1 MAEQKNKKV
10 EEQIDNTPIDGQM
23 EIAPEDT
30 AELKVVD
37 ETADTVKLEMP
48 NGEQV
53 DVDKE
58 NLDDL
63 KKYIREQRGID
74 EDAITNTS
82 INPECGGVIGVDIND
97 YVLKSNVLNAIK
109 DTMAKYDGK
118 VVLAMSE
125 VRDII
130 KAITTAVNE

>member
-10 EEQIDNTPIDGQM
+10 EEQIDNTPIDGQI

-58 NLDDL
+58 SLDDL

-74 EDAITNTS
+74 EDTITNTS

>member
-48 NGEQV
+48 DGEQV

-58 NLDDL
+58 SLDDL

-130 KAITTAVNE
+130 KAITTVVNE

>member
-37 ETADTVKLEMP
+37 ETADTLVAEMP
-48 NGEQV
+48 DGEIV
-53 DVDKE
+53 EIDKE
-58 NLDDL
+58 SITVKEEIDKCADHISRTKVLDV
-63 KKYIREQRGID
+63 
-74 EDAITNTS
+74 
-82 INPECGGVIGVDIND
+82 IN
-97 YVLKSNVLNAIK
+97 S
-109 DTMAKYDGK
+109 TMAKYNGK

>member
-30 AELKVVD
+30 EDKNIDYIKKQKV
-37 ETADTVKLEMP
+37 
-48 NGEQV
+48 
-53 DVDKE
+53 
-58 NLDDL
+58 
-63 KKYIREQRGID
+63 ID
-74 EDAITNTS
+74 IVNS
-82 INPECGGVIGVDIND
+82 VV
-97 YVLKSNVLNAIK
+97 
-109 DTMAKYDGK
+109 AKYDGK

>member
-10 EEQIDNTPIDGQM
+10 EEQIDNKPIDGQM

-37 ETADTVKLEMP
+37 ETADTLVAEMP
-48 NGEQV
+48 DGEIV
-53 DVDKE
+53 EIDKE
-58 NLDDL
+58 SIVKEEEITSCADHISRTKILDV
-63 KKYIREQRGID
+63 
-74 EDAITNTS
+74 
-82 INPECGGVIGVDIND
+82 IN
-97 YVLKSNVLNAIK
+97 S
-109 DTMAKYDGK
+109 TMAKYDGK

>member
-23 EIAPEDT
+23 EVAPEDT
-30 AELKVVD
+30 AELKLKVVE
-37 ETADTVKLEMP
+37 ETADTLVAEMP
-48 NGEQV
+48 DGEIV
-53 DVDKE
+53 EIDKE
-58 NLDDL
+58 SIVKEEEIDNESTLGDTED
-63 KKYIREQRGID
+63 KYIEKQKVID
-74 EDAITNTS
+74 IVNS
-82 INPECGGVIGVDIND
+82 VV
-97 YVLKSNVLNAIK
+97 
-109 DTMAKYDGK
+109 AKYEGK

>member
-30 AELKVVD
+30 AELKVVE
-37 ETADTVKLEMP
+37 ETAETVKLEMP

-53 DVDKE
+53 DVDKTE
-58 NLDDL
+58 LEIPEEITSCADHISRTKVLDV
-63 KKYIREQRGID
+63 
-74 EDAITNTS
+74 
-82 INPECGGVIGVDIND
+82 ING
-97 YVLKSNVLNAIK
+97 
-109 DTMAKYDGK
+109 TMAKYNGK
-118 VVLAMSE
+118 IVLAMSE

>member
-1 MAEQKNKKV
+1 MTEQKNKKV

-37 ETADTVKLEMP
+37 ETAETVKLEMP

-58 NLDDL
+58 SLDDL

-118 VVLAMSE
+118 IVLAMSE

>member
-37 ETADTVKLEMP
+37 ETADTLVAEMP
-48 NGEQV
+48 DGEIV
-53 DVDKE
+53 EIDKE
-58 NLDDL
+58 SILGDTEDKNTDYI
-63 KKYIREQRGID
+63 KKQKVID
-74 EDAITNTS
+74 IVNS
-82 INPECGGVIGVDIND
+82 VV
-97 YVLKSNVLNAIK
+97 
-109 DTMAKYDGK
+109 AKYDGK
-118 VVLAMSE
+118 IVLAMSE

>member
-10 EEQIDNTPIDGQM
+10 EEQIDNTPIDGQI

-58 NLDDL
+58 SLDDF
-63 KKYIREQRGID
+63 KKHIREQRGID
-74 EDAITNTS
+74 EDATINTS
-82 INPECGGVIGVDIND
+82 ITPECGGIIGIDIND
-97 YVLKSNVLNAIK
+97 YVLKSNVLNAIN
-109 DTMAKYDGK
+109 DTMAKYEGK

>member
-37 ETADTVKLEMP
+37 ETVDTVKFEMP
-48 NGEQV
+48 EETTSCADHISRTKV
-53 DVDKE
+53 LDV
-58 NLDDL
+58 
-63 KKYIREQRGID
+63 
-74 EDAITNTS
+74 
-82 INPECGGVIGVDIND
+82 IN
-97 YVLKSNVLNAIK
+97 S
-109 DTMAKYDGK
+109 TMAKYDGK

>member
-37 ETADTVKLEMP
+37 ETADTLVAEMP
-48 NGEQV
+48 DGEIV
-53 DVDKE
+53 EIDKE
-58 NLDDL
+58 STLGDTED
-63 KKYIREQRGID
+63 KYIEKQKVID
-74 EDAITNTS
+74 IVNS
-82 INPECGGVIGVDIND
+82 VV
-97 YVLKSNVLNAIK
+97 
-109 DTMAKYDGK
+109 AKYDGK